1 LKEWNV
7 QFQQG
12 ILIRLV
18 PFLALSVDVG
28 EEPVDTEEEE
38 EEEEKNSEDEMGE
51 DEDDEYEAST
61 PSSSKKQRGSTGGT
75 SNNNNNNTP
84 TLSKL
89 DARARFASNLFLLNG
104 AELGHVISMIEKQCP
119 AALEAGPELEVPD
132 KLEIIIDKIEPAD
145 VFQTISQYAA
155 DKAAKKR
162 SLIPT
167 PKLEDVSR
175 RRARK

>member
-1 LKEWNV
+1 
-7 QFQQG
+7 
-12 ILIRLV
+12 
-18 PFLALSVDVG
+18 LALSVDVG

-38 EEEEKNSEDEMGE
+38 EEEEKNSDDEMGE

-61 PSSSKKQRGSTGGT
+61 PSSSKRQRGCTGAT
-75 SNNNNNNTP
+75 SNNNNNNNNTP

-119 AALEAGPELEVPD
+119 VALEAGPELEVPD

-162 SLIPT
+162 SLIPI